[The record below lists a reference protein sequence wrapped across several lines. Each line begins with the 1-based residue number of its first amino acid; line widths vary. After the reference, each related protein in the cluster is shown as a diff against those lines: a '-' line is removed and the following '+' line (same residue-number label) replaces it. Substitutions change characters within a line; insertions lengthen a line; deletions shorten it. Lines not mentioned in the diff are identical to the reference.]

1 MIKFTAFLSIHT
13 LNFHKKSE
21 IEFLRSKSPVYW
33 SPIFM
38 IFFLIELFVAINL
51 IADDFLNFEFLRGQ
65 VNANAE
71 NFV

>member
-1 MIKFTAFLSIHT
+1 
-13 LNFHKKSE
+13 
-21 IEFLRSKSPVYW
+21 
-33 SPIFM
+33 M